1 MKRGKRLVY
10 RRGIN
15 YKTIV
20 MSPRHRGLTKIIIIV
35 IKLLQ
40 RLEMGDEQSHVDNSF
55 QKRAC
60 GLGI

>member
-1 MKRGKRLVY
+1 MERGKRLVY

-20 MSPRHRGLTKIIIIV
+20 MSPRHRGLRKIIIV
-35 IKLLQ
+35 VKLLQ

-55 QKRAC
+55 QKGAC